1 MVTKSIIEPAD
12 AGAKAPLK
20 KSTLLWIG
28 AVCILVMAIG
38 AMIAGGGQRP
48 PAAKVEPEQQSEP
61 RRGTARELDAELAN
75 AARAPA
81 PLPVPIPQDARRSDS
96 SAAGVEK
103 KFDPEDERR
112 KAAIELEA
120 AARVSKMMVLNG
132 RDEPPTAPAS
142 SQPLQAAQRAEDEA
156 LEKTRNENRQRSAS
170 ILMDQKAATQVRA
183 VNPNVEWSRE
193 LASEQPAIAL
203 LPKRIKG
210 KHVLTQG
217 KVIPAVLMR
226 NLNSDL
232 PGEVVAQT
240 SVDVYDSFDGVTLLI
255 PKGST
260 LVGRYSNEVAMGQS
274 RLMFAF
280 QRLIMPNGFTFDLP
294 AAAGMDSSGASGV
307 TGDVNNHFFRMFGS
321 SLLVALLADRVERN
335 APPANQ
341 SQGNVGIPGLVNPSA
356 ATAARS
362 AGGQVLLDVSR
373 TILDRNRNIPP
384 TITIEAG
391 TRLNVQVAA
400 DMEFPTAFKAVQQ

>member
-1 MVTKSIIEPAD
+1 MVTKSIVEPAD
-12 AGAKAPLK
+12 AGAKPPLK

-28 AVCILVMAIG
+28 AVCVLVMAIG
-38 AMIAGGGQRP
+38 AMVAGGGKKAP
-48 PAAKVEPEQQSEP
+48 TAKSEPEPQSEP
-61 RRGTARELDAELAN
+61 RRGTARDLDAELAL
-75 AARAPA
+75 ATRSPGST
-81 PLPVPIPQDARRSDS
+81 PEPIPRDARRSDS

-103 KFDPEDERR
+103 KFNPEDERK
-112 KAAIELEA
+112 KAELEVEA

-132 RDEPPTAPAS
+132 RDERQTASTQSQSPPAV
-142 SQPLQAAQRAEDEA
+142 QRVEDEA
-156 LEKTRNENRQRSAS
+156 LEKTRSENRQRAAS
-170 ILMDQKAATQVRA
+170 ILMDQRNSTQVRN
-183 VNPNVEWSRE
+183 VNTNVQWTRE
-193 LASEQPAIAL
+193 LASEQPAATL
-203 LPKRIKG
+203 LPKRIRA

-274 RLMFAF
+274 RLLFAF
-280 QRLIMPNGFTFDLP
+280 QRLIMPSGYTFDLP
-294 AAAGMDSSGASGV
+294 AASGMDSSGASGV

-341 SQGNVGIPGLVNPSA
+341 SQGSAGIPGLVSPSA

-400 DMEFPTAFKAVQQ
+400 DMEFPTAFKALQQ